1 MLNDI
6 LIEKHAQ
13 LPLKALHCSEM
24 LLSLM
29 AEAVGDSWARFWIVY
44 LRYMAKAHAGVSEVQ
59 APEGLLFEM
68 VFLKNHLCIL
78 EPDTV

>member
-1 MLNDI
+1 
-6 LIEKHAQ
+6 
-13 LPLKALHCSEM
+13 
-24 LLSLM
+24 M

-44 LRYMAKAHAGVSEVQ
+44 LRYTAKAHARVSEVQ

-68 VFLKNHLCIL
+68 WFLKNHLCIL